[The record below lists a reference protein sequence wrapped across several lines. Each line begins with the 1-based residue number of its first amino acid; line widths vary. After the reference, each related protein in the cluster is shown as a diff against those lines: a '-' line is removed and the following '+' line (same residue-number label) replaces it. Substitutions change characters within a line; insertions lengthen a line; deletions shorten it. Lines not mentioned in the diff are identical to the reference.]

1 MNVITRGIRNTFR
14 NSIRTVSVV
23 IILGLAIGL
32 SLTMLLAR
40 QAVSTKIASVKS
52 SIGNTVSISPAGFNN
67 FSQANNAL
75 TTSQL
80 EKVQSLPHVTNLV
93 ETLTDRLLTIGS
105 AQASSGFGAQSSASK
120 KNQTSLVSPVTIKF
134 NRNHG
139 AGGGLFIS
147 GGGQLPTN
155 FSPPVTIIG
164 TNDPQLL
171 NAQTGTN
178 AILSSGQFISGSQD
192 TNSAMIST
200 AMASKNNLKVG
211 STFTAYGSTL
221 TVAGIFSS
229 SSNKSS
235 SDAVIVSLP
244 TEQRLSGQSGD
255 VTSAVATID
264 SLDNLS
270 STTTAIQNTL
280 GSTADVLSSQAQ
292 ATAAVQPLD
301 SVKSVAL
308 FSLIGAV
315 VAGAIIILLIMI
327 MIVRERRREIGVL
340 KAIGS
345 SNLRIM
351 IQFISEAVTFTIL
364 GAIIG
369 LIIGIAAG
377 NPVTNLL
384 VTNSS
389 SSQSTSSVAGVRAN
403 RSFDFGGNS
412 SVTTFRRPS
421 GGFLARN
428 AGGLRNTLS
437 NISTNVGWSILFYGL
452 GVAILIAIAGSAM
465 ATILIARIRPA
476 EVIRSE

>member
-14 NSIRTVSVV
+14 NSIRTVSVI

-105 AQASSGFGAQSSASK
+105 AQATSGFGAQSSASK
-120 KNQTSLVSPVTIKF
+120 NNQTSLVSPVTIKF
-134 NRNHG
+134 NRNFG
-139 AGGGLFIS
+139 GGGLFIS

-164 TNDPQLL
+164 TNDPQQL

-178 AILSSGQFISGSQD
+178 ATLSSGQFISGSQD

-221 TVAGIFSS
+221 TVTGIFNG
-229 SSNKSS
+229 SSNQSS

-264 SLDNLS
+264 SLDNLN

-280 GSTADVLSSQAQ
+280 GTSADVISSQAQ
-292 ATAAVQPLD
+292 ATAAVQPLN

-351 IQFISEAVTFTIL
+351 LQFISEAVTFTIL
-364 GAIIG
+364 GAVIG

-389 SSQSTSSVAGVRAN
+389 SQSTSSVAGARAN

>member
-14 NSIRTVSVV
+14 NSIRAVSVI

-105 AQASSGFGAQSSASK
+105 AQASSGFGAQSSVSK
-120 KNQTSLVSPVTIKF
+120 TNQTSLVSPITIRF
-134 NRNHG
+134 NRNHA

-178 AILSSGQFISGSQD
+178 TTLSSGQFISGSQD

-221 TVAGIFSS
+221 TVTGIFNG
-229 SSNKSS
+229 SSNQSS

-280 GSTADVLSSQAQ
+280 GSTADVLNSQAQ

-315 VAGAIIILLIMI
+315 VSGAIIILLIMI

-389 SSQSTSSVAGVRAN
+389 SQSTSSVAGVRAN

-412 SVTTFRRPS
+412 SATTFRRPS

-437 NISTNVGWSILFYGL
+437 NRSTNVGWSILFYGL